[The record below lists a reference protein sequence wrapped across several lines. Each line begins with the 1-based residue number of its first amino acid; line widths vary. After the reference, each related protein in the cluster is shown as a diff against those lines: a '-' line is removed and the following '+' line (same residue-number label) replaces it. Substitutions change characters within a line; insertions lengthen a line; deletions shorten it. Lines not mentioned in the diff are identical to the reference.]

1 MSYTPP
7 IATLSPSWEGADGYI
22 RPVAWLTGSWA
33 QGAIYPAPFESTKWG
48 ETFVT
53 KQQFLDPA
61 GWGSSTFPTLSLRVT
76 LDWEYPPPFSE
87 VNASWVGKAAYTP
100 PSGANLQAQWVM
112 GSGSAEEQFADPTGF
127 DAVGV
132 GAARIRNAFE
142 AVNPPGF
149 AALQTGQPTIYNLDR
164 YLPLGGIPSK
174 LAFGST
180 KIENRD
186 RYLTPAGKYST
197 LFGTAF
203 MQGGVTQVLV
213 SGIAPPAITQKP
225 WASFSPRWIEAGD
238 LKAPGVSMP
247 LVGGT
252 RYLEPEGYEATLWG
266 ERIVPES
273 QTIYPQGQVLSLW
286 GDAKPW
292 NYTTWVSPLAIKWQA
307 EELRFGTTTAWNL
320 RQIVQHRHDI
330 EHTDAFGVWTGIEN
344 RNRVIT
350 HHSTAPG
357 LLPAPQVENAAR
369 PLLAAP
375 IAPPAVPLTGMISHG
390 VRSYQLDGI
399 EPPLLSRWLSVHND
413 AKLVQ
418 PAGFAATTFGDNR
431 PTNNRRYFPYITAGD
446 QQIIGTPMVADA
458 IRTVV
463 QDSRYAITPP
473 LVQLPW
479 VKLRTRYIEPP
490 GLDGARY
497 GGHHF
502 HIHWTLIAPRWIH
515 NELTG
520 EASVRNVTP
529 EVRTHGRDSAEFG
542 DSAIRTQWRRVE
554 ASGLSAQVFGL
565 SKIADRRQRV
575 YPPGIHGLM
584 VGAKLKVERTGVYI
598 PEQQYVTQVD
608 PHGYHEITLEPV
620 PYGSTHGMGKP
631 VMNLQL
637 AYPEGFSALAVG
649 DVRVTAN
656 SIRPDPGY
664 INYKAFGEHMVSL
677 KKRVVDVT
685 EGGIGWA
692 NDVERYGKPRLSPHT
707 IWAVVEAPGQAKE
720 NHPSPNLHYVD
731 QNPVSGV
738 FIKGLGRP
746 SVSLSFNTVRTH
758 GYEFGTTG
766 QPSVELKDRRVYP
779 PGMPLLKMGWNALF
793 GSVRYIRP
801 RHKVPGVDDL
811 NAPDQNPEIFG
822 GVTVTRR
829 WTGPQGV
836 VVEGISGN
844 VPAPRI
850 EHFHRTIAPAGVAS
864 LSMGS
869 SRGEPPY
876 AWQSLHVG
884 PPMPTRP
891 HGFSAEFF
899 GTAWVSLKIRDIF
912 VPGADHFISEYD
924 FRDFA
929 LRMRVLNRPTA
940 GPATQGVAVLGFN
953 AFDSLPSNVSN
964 WVQYIRPDGNMDNYR
979 KGAPQ

>member
-1 MSYTPP
+1 MPTYIPP
-7 IATLSPSWEGADGYI
+7 DGLATDLRFSGIEYSRPLGSKASFGNAGVQLVVAFSVGDGGEAGSPIVRKQYERIDPVGPDLLSVGWAAVRDPEKYARPYGLAANFVATGQAYARPDGLVADFGP
-22 RPVAWLTGSWA
+22 RSLT
-33 QGAIYPAPFESTKWG
+33 
-48 ETFVT
+48 
-53 KQQFLDPA
+53 
-61 GWGSSTFPTLSLRVT
+61 PTLYL
-76 LDWEYPPPFSE
+76 
-87 VNASWVGKAAYTP
+87 A
-100 PSGANLQAQWVM
+100 
-112 GSGSAEEQFADPTGF
+112 GF
-127 DAVGV
+127 DAQRHGQ
-132 GAARIRNAFE
+132 ASIWNRDQY
-142 AVNPPGF
+142 
-149 AALQTGQPTIYNLDR
+149 LTGI
-164 YLPLGGIPSK
+164 GGIPSQ
-174 LAFGST
+174 LVFGGDYPPST
-180 KIENRD
+180 PEDDRSETVIWNRNQF
-186 RYLTPAGKYST
+186 LTLSGFDSQT
-197 LFGTAF
+197 FGTTF
-203 MQGGVTQVLV
+203 MGGGVRWVITHQIPPPNLP
-213 SGIAPPAITQKP
+213 AP
-225 WASFSPRWIEAGD
+225 WLSFSPRWVEAGD
-238 LKAPGVSMP
+238 IKAPGVSVP

-266 ERIVPES
+266 ERIVPEA
-273 QTIYPQGQVLSLW
+273 QVLYPEGQVLTLW

-292 NYTTWVSPLAIKWQA
+292 NYSTWVSPQSIKWQA
-307 EELRFGTTTAWNL
+307 EEVRFGTQHAWNL
-320 RQIVQHRHDI
+320 RQIVQHWHDI
-330 EHTDAFGVWTGIEN
+330 EHTDAFGIWTGIEN
-344 RNRVIT
+344 RNKVIT

-369 PLLAAP
+369 PLLAAT
-375 IAPPAVPLTGMISHG
+375 IAPPAVPLTGMVSHG

-399 EPPLLSRWLSVHND
+399 EPQPLSRWLSVHND

-418 PAGFAATTFGDNR
+418 PAGFTATTFGDNI
-431 PTNNRRYFPYITAGD
+431 PTNTRRYFPYITGGD

-458 IRTVV
+458 IRTVA

-479 VKLRTRYIEPP
+479 VKLHTRYIEPP

-502 HIHWTLIAPRWIH
+502 HIHWAIVAPHWIH
-515 NELTG
+515 DELTG

-542 DSAIRTQWRRVE
+542 GAAIRTQWRRVE

-608 PHGYHEITLEPV
+608 SHGYHEITHWPV
-620 PYGSTHGMGKP
+620 PVGSTHGMGKP

-664 INYKAFGEHMVSL
+664 INYKAFGEHMISL
-677 KKRVVDVT
+677 KNRVVDVT
-685 EGGIGWA
+685 EEGIGWA
-692 NDVERYGKPRLSPHT
+692 IDVERYGKPRLSPHT
-707 IWAVVEAPGQAKE
+707 IWAVVEAPEQAKN
-720 NHPSPNLHYVD
+720 NHPQLNLHYVD
-731 QNPVSGV
+731 QSPISSA
-738 FIKGLGRP
+738 FIKGLGHP
-746 SVSLSFNTVRTH
+746 SVSLSFNTVMAH

-766 QPSVELKDRRVYP
+766 QPTVGLKDRRIYP
-779 PGMPLLKMGWNALF
+779 PGMSLLKMGWNALF

-822 GVTVTRR
+822 DVTVTRR

-836 VVEGISGN
+836 VVDGISGH

-850 EHFHRTIAPAGVAS
+850 EHFHRTIAPAGASS

-869 SRGEPPY
+869 SRGEQPY

-884 PPMPTRP
+884 PPMPTIP
-891 HGFSAEFF
+891 EGFNAEQF
-899 GTAWVSLKIRDIF
+899 GTAWASLRIRDIF
-912 VPGADHFISEYD
+912 VPGEDHFISEYN

-940 GPATQGVAVLGFN
+940 GPVTQGVAVRGFN
-953 AFDSLPSNVSN
+953 AFDSAISGNVSN
-964 WVQYIRPDGNMDNYR
+964 WVQYIRPDGNMNNFR